1 MLEKVRIISNRL
13 QEICEIDTKYSRVF
27 IRFSKKTI
35 VKDWKND
42 LSNYLIELSDEM
54 KTLNHTDQIEALN
67 TKLSIVQALRK
78 LDWFLEGEKFT
89 DIYRTYQNII
99 FEKISG
105 VSQQIIDAIKEFD
118 YQRVA
123 DKMMAL
129 QSSNEVGKHYYAEV
143 KQSLNA
149 SLNLLMD
156 GTKAQAITLG
166 NNIEIEEIKLIV
178 ENLKRIERARH
189 FIENT

>member
-42 LSNYLIELSDEM
+42 LPNYLIELSDEM

-78 LDWFLEGEKFT
+78 LDWFLEG
-89 DIYRTYQNII
+89 
-99 FEKISG
+99 
-105 VSQQIIDAIKEFD
+105 
-118 YQRVA
+118 
-123 DKMMAL
+123 
-129 QSSNEVGKHYYAEV
+129 
-143 KQSLNA
+143 
-149 SLNLLMD
+149 
-156 GTKAQAITLG
+156 
-166 NNIEIEEIKLIV
+166 
-178 ENLKRIERARH
+178 
-189 FIENT
+189 